1 MTRDAM
7 TQETNNERAEA
18 GRDDVAP
25 VASSAV
31 EGEATTDPA
40 AAEAKEPDTVESLQA
55 KVEALEEKLLRVA
68 ADFENRRKRGEQQ
81 RSDAVRFA
89 NVDMLRAVLVIVDDF
104 DRSLAAA
111 GQADSIESVVEGVAL
126 IHANLLKTLRDF
138 GLEEIDALHKPFDPA
153 CHEALM
159 QQPSA
164 DHPAGTV
171 LEEVARG
178 YRFHDRV
185 VRPSKV
191 IVSKAVD
198 PTDSE

>member
-1 MTRDAM
+1 MTK
-7 TQETNNERAEA
+7 ETEHEHTEA
-18 GRDDVAP
+18 GREDVPAT
-25 VASSAV
+25 ADN
-31 EGEATTDPA
+31 EQRATTDTTEVEV
-40 AAEAKEPDTVESLQA
+40 EAPDTIESLRE
-55 KVEALEEKLLRVA
+55 KVEALDERLLRVA
-68 ADFENRRKRGEQQ
+68 ADFENRRKRVEQQ
-81 RSDAVRFA
+81 RGDAVRFA
-89 NVDMLRAVLVIVDDF
+89 NVDLLRAVLVIVDDF

-111 GQADSIESVVEGVAL
+111 RQADSIESVVEGVSL

-164 DHPAGTV
+164 NHPSGTV
-171 LEEVARG
+171 LEEVTRG
-178 YRFHDRV
+178 YRLHDRV

-198 PTDSE
+198 ETDSE

>member
-7 TQETNNERAEA
+7 TQETEHEQAEA
-18 GRDDVAP
+18 GRGDVAP
-25 VASSAV
+25 TSESVV
-31 EGEATTDPA
+31 DREATTDPA
-40 AAEAKEPDTVESLQA
+40 EVEDNAPDTVESLQA
-55 KVEALEEKLLRVA
+55 KIGALEERLLRVA
-68 ADFENRRKRGEQQ
+68 ADFENRRKRVEQQ

-89 NVDMLRAVLVIVDDF
+89 NVDLLRAVLLIVDDF

-111 GQADSIESVVEGVAL
+111 GQADSIESVVEGVSL

-138 GLEEIDALHKPFDPA
+138 GLEEIEALHKPFDPA

-164 DHPAGTV
+164 DHPEGTV

-178 YRFHDRV
+178 YRLHDRV

-198 PTDSE
+198 ETDPE